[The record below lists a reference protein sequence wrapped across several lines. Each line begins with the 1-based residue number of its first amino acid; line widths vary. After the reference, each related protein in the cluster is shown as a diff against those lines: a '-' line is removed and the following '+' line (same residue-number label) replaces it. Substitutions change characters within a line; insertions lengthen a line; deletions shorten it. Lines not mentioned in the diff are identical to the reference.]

1 MYHQPSKQKQ
11 LAQRVTVYSIMSLA
25 VIFLVA
31 ILVFFMLGY
40 QFNGDD
46 GRIEQ
51 GGLVQFD
58 SRPTGAEVT
67 IDGKS
72 LGTRTASKTTMPAG
86 RHAITMKRTNY
97 LTWQKSIDV
106 VPGSVLWLNYA
117 RLVPRDLT
125 PTSVANLASV
135 TSTAV
140 SGSNK
145 WMAVKADAADP
156 DITLF
161 DLSQKDIKPV
171 TITIPADR
179 YTPGTDEHPGHFSL
193 DTWDDSGRYLLV
205 KHTYRVGDDEALE
218 WLVVDMQQADATK
231 NITSALGVNA
241 SKVMFSA
248 GSNKRVYALI
258 DGTLRRINLDS
269 ETMSGPLVSQVE
281 TFSLYKKTVL
291 YTTSLDPKTETRTV
305 GYMTE
310 DIDKPRT
317 VRSFADDGKLLLRIA
332 SSDYFDVTYLTI
344 AYGDTVEI
352 MRGDLP
358 RSDSEAAL
366 TMTPLTKITVP
377 GGVTN
382 LSHRTAGRFIVA
394 QSPTAFVVRDIELK
408 KTTTTLLHGTAT
420 PTRELR
426 WLDGYHPW
434 SDQDGMMRMYEFDGA
449 NQHDIMPVAPGF
461 DVTFSPNGTYI
472 YGITTDA
479 EGAFHLSRVKMIL

>member
-25 VIFLVA
+25 VIFLVS

-72 LGTRTASKTTMPAG
+72 LGTRTTSKTTMAAG
-86 RHAITMKRTNY
+86 RHAITMKRINY
-97 LTWQKSIDV
+97 QTWQKSIDV
-106 VPGSVLWLNYA
+106 VPGSVLWLNYV
-117 RLVPRDLT
+117 RLIPRDLS
-125 PTSVANLASV
+125 PASVADLPAV

-140 SGSNK
+140 SENKK
-145 WMAVKADAADP
+145 WMAVKTDASSP

-161 DLSQKDIKPV
+161 DLSQKDVKPAV
-171 TITIPADR
+171 ITIPTDR
-179 YTPGTDEHPGHFSL
+179 YAPDVEGHPGRFSI

-205 KHTYRVGDDEALE
+205 KHTYRNGDTNAVE
-218 WLVVDMQQADATK
+218 WLVVDAQQVDATK
-231 NITSALGVNA
+231 NITEALGINA
-241 SKVMFSA
+241 SQVVFSI
-248 GSNKRVYALI
+248 SNSKRLYALA
-258 DGTLRRINLDS
+258 DGTIRRINLDNT
-269 ETMSGPLVSQVE
+269 TMSGPLVSQVE
-281 TFSLYKKTVL
+281 AFSVYKNTIL
-291 YTTSLDPKTETRTV
+291 YTTALDPKTETRTV

-310 DIDKPRT
+310 DIDKPR
-317 VRSFADDGKLLLRIA
+317 VIRSFADDGKPLLRVA
-332 SSDYFDVTYLTI
+332 SSEYFDVTYTTI
-344 AYGDTVEI
+344 AYGDTLDI
-352 MRGDLP
+352 MKGDLP
-358 RSDSEAAL
+358 RSDSEVAL
-366 TMTPLTKITVP
+366 TLTPVTTVTLP
-377 GGVTN
+377 GGVSY

-394 QSPTAFVVRDIELK
+394 QSPTAFVVRDLELQ

-434 SDQDGMMRMYEFDGA
+434 SDQDGTLRMYEFDGA
-449 NQHDIMPVAPGF
+449 NQHDIMSVAPGF
-461 DVTFSPNGTYI
+461 DATLSPNGTYL
-472 YGITTDA
+472 YGITVDDKNV
-479 EGAFHLSRVKMIL
+479 FHLSRVKMIL